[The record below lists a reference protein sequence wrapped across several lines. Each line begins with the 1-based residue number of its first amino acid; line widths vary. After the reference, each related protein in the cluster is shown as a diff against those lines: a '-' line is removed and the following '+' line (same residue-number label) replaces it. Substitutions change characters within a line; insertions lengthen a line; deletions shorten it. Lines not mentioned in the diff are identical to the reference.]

1 MKLLFVVNPVSGGV
15 DKEPFLKEAI
25 PLCQK
30 FNIDPYIFKTT
41 GKDDEKQLKTVLQTF
56 QPDRVASVG
65 GDGTVLFT
73 SIALLNSS
81 IPMGIIPLGSANGMA
96 GELNVSSDPMEAL
109 KDIIMAKLTGKLD
122 ILRINDDHYC
132 LHIGDVGINAQ
143 IVESYNKDE
152 NRGMMTYAK
161 YFIEELNNVQF
172 FEVEVEANGKII
184 KEEGVIAGICNFRKY
199 GVGVPL
205 NVEGSP
211 MDGKFEIVIVKEI
224 NAGLLIKAGLA
235 KFDEVFYDDQ
245 NLVIIST
252 EKAKIRFNEPKL
264 LQLDGEVIDE
274 FKELKIDILPGAI
287 KLIITNETSEMPEQR
302 FKITEKI

>member
-1 MKLLFVVNPVSGGV
+1 
-15 DKEPFLKEAI
+15 
-25 PLCQK
+25 
-30 FNIDPYIFKTT
+30 
-41 GKDDEKQLKTVLQTF
+41 
-56 QPDRVASVG
+56 
-65 GDGTVLFT
+65 
-73 SIALLNSS
+73 LLNSS
-81 IPMGIIPLGSANGMA
+81 IPLGIIPLGSANGMA
-96 GELNVSSDPMEAL
+96 GELNVSSDALEAL
-109 KDIIMAKLTGKLD
+109 QDIIMSKLTAKLDMLN
-122 ILRINDDHYC
+122 INDTHYC
-132 LHIGDVGINAQ
+132 MHIGDVGINAQ
-143 IVESYNKDE
+143 IVESYNRDE

-172 FEVEVEANGKII
+172 FEVEVEANGEII

-224 NAGLLIKAGLA
+224 NAGLLLKAGLA
-235 KFDEVFYDDQ
+235 KLDEIFYDDQ

-274 FKELKIDILPGAI
+274 FEQLKIEIMPGAI
-287 KLIITNETSEMPEQR
+287 RLITTNKNVYLNELES
-302 FKITEKI
+302 KNLAY

>member
-15 DKEPFLKEAI
+15 DKEPFLDEAI
-25 PLCQK
+25 SLCEK
-30 FNIDPYIFKTT
+30 FNIEYYIFKTT
-41 GKDDEKQLKTVLQTF
+41 GKDDEKQLKTVLQEF
-56 QPDRVASVG
+56 NPDRVASVG

-81 IPMGIIPLGSANGMA
+81 TPLGIIPLGSANGMA
-96 GELNVSSDPMEAL
+96 SELHINSDPIEAL
-109 KDIIMAKLTGKLD
+109 QDIIMSKITGKLD
-122 ILRINDDHYC
+122 MLKINDAHYC

-161 YFIEELNNVQF
+161 YFIEELNNVDF
-172 FEVEVEANGKII
+172 FEVEVEANGEII

-205 NVEGSP
+205 NIEGSP

-252 EKAKIRFNEPKL
+252 DKAKIRFKEPKL

-274 FKELKIDILPGAI
+274 FKELNVKILPGAI
-287 KLIITNETSEMPEQR
+287 KLIITNETSNLSE
-302 FKITEKI
+302 